1 VLIELLKKRTH
12 SSKTV
17 RSFMNASVFEV
28 RTAGC
33 IEITVFRGVTT
44 PDLVND
50 YQCFGGIRS
59 VRLNLEMCCIS

>member
-1 VLIELLKKRTH
+1 
-12 SSKTV
+12 
-17 RSFMNASVFEV
+17 MNASVFEV

-33 IEITVFRGVTT
+33 IEVTVFRDVMP

-59 VRLNLEMCCIS
+59 VHLNLEMCRIS